1 MEITSEIL
9 RNAYGENDVLAIYQ
23 TVKSGNDFL
32 GFSKRFMH
40 DEDYRVAR
48 IALWTLTKATDEELS
63 ALQVIYNELINLAMT
78 TENSAVRRLSLNI
91 VERLKMNEDEMRTD
105 FLDFCLEHAVDIEEF
120 PGTQT
125 LCMKLAYRMSQFYPE
140 LMGEFKRT
148 LETMPIEYYK
158 AAVKGLRTKILSGN
172 MKWQSK

>member
-1 MEITSEIL
+1 MITSDIL
-9 RNAYGENDVLAIYQ
+9 RNAYGENDVMASYQ
-23 TVKSGNDFL
+23 TVKSENDFL
-32 GFSKRFMH
+32 GFAKRFMH

-48 IALWTLTKATDEELS
+48 IALWSLTKATDEELS
-63 ALQVIYNELINLAMT
+63 ALQVICNELIDLAMT

-105 FLDFCLEHAVDIEEF
+105 FLDFCLEHMIDIEEF

-125 LCMKLAYRMSQFYPE
+125 LCMKLAYRMCQFYPE

-148 LETMPIEYYK
+148 IETMPIEYYK
-158 AAVKGLRTKILSGN
+158 AAVKGLRTKILCGR
-172 MKWQSK
+172 MK